1 MKILREK
8 TAISVSHNKILSEI
22 VIRKKRYRIMQ
33 SKEGAVGP
41 TDAFEIGTLFD
52 KNIIKLTTTP
62 QKGASGEEILLFKE
76 RTVFYMEVD

>member
-1 MKILREK
+1 
-8 TAISVSHNKILSEI
+8 
-22 VIRKKRYRIMQ
+22 MQ